1 MIVKYISMEVLF
13 MIFNLKDNDINNY
26 ITWVYNTLLKMIQG
40 AETDIS
46 INGGEIERL
55 NSFVGYDGQLMYSL
69 NLANEQI
76 PEGTDLNEYIMAG
89 TYYCSGTGIAS
100 SIANSPTNLNYKLI
114 VEFITSGFINQT
126 VISRAGNVWYRTYTI
141 SNETWG
147 AWTCGSLDN
156 ISKISMNNNGQLVVT
171 RADGVTATF
180 NPDSLL

>member
-1 MIVKYISMEVLF
+1 
-13 MIFNLKDNDINNY
+13 MIFNLKDNDMNNY
-26 ITWVYNTLLKMIQG
+26 ITWVYNTLLQRVQS

-46 INGGEIERL
+46 INGGDITRL
-55 NSFVGYDGQLMYSL
+55 YDYVGYDGQLVHSL

-76 PEGTDLNEYIMAG
+76 PEGADLNEYIMAG

-100 SIANSPTNLNYKLI
+100 SIANSPTSLNYKLI
-114 VEFITSGFINQT
+114 VEFITSGFIHQT

-156 ISKISMNNNGQLVVT
+156 MSKITINNNGELLVT
-171 RADGVTATF
+171 RADGITATF
-180 NPDSLL
+180 KPSSLL